1 MEIILHE
8 NENYYH
14 YQVARFDICCQIGVG
29 RVEVC
34 SKVVF
39 FVER

>member
-1 MEIILHE
+1 MEIILNE
-8 NENYYH
+8 NENH
-14 YQVARFDICCQIGVG
+14 YRSQVARFDICRRKGVG